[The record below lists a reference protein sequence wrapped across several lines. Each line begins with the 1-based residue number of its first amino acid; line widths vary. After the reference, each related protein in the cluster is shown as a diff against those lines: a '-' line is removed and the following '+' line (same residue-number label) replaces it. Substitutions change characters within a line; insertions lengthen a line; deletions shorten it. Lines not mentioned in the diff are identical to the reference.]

1 MKKIDTKEVVKWVME
16 QPDDRTVDMGE
27 SHWSPEDKNFNC
39 GCVMVQYGREVLGF
53 EESFGCGISSW
64 FTVGRKFSSLAGMDN
79 NIFKVAR
86 KPTHMLY
93 GNTQSRMDKR
103 HLLPELPKSEREKT
117 PPAFAAWL
125 VELAE
130 MCRQND

>member
-79 NIFKVAR
+79 NIFKVFPVYDPVGVITF
-86 KPTHMLY
+86 K
-93 GNTQSRMDKR
+93 
-103 HLLPELPKSEREKT
+103 ELRDNYLNPKYK
-117 PPAFAAWL
+117 
-125 VELAE
+125 EL
-130 MCRQND
+130 C